1 MRRLV
6 GVTRPA
12 EPPAAAPRKAG
23 PIPPAPLLAALLV
36 VALEALALVVT
47 AVLLV
52 AETVRG
58 LAFEVGSAV
67 ALAVFFVGF
76 ATLLG
81 GAGRALWRR
90 NRWGRGPVITWQLLQ
105 VATVLALGGTIPA
118 WLAAVLVAGAVAAV
132 AGVLWPSSRDHASR
146 TNAPDA
152 VA

>member
-1 MRRLV
+1 M
-6 GVTRPA
+6 TRPA
-12 EPPAAAPRKAG
+12 EPSAAVPGRAG
-23 PIPPAPLLAALLV
+23 PTPPPPLLGALAV
-36 VALEALALVVT
+36 VALEALALVVA
-47 AVLLV
+47 AVVLV

-58 LAFEVGSAV
+58 LALDVGSAV

-81 GAGRALWRR
+81 GAGRALWRGS
-90 NRWGRGPVITWQLLQ
+90 RWGRGPVITWQLLQ
-105 VATVLALGGTIPA
+105 VATALALAGSLPG
-118 WLAAVLVAGAVAAV
+118 WLPVVLVAGAVVVV